1 MNEKKDDPW
10 GWGKPKN
17 NKQKNDSE
25 VEQKDVVIPRVN
37 YFIQSTVYLLG
48 ASLYQTQNT
57 IRQGIDITWIEHF
70 VIAFLIF
77 GLISWLLLTGVLYLI
92 ERKKEN
98 KSNTTLWLGIGFIA
112 IYLFI

>member
-1 MNEKKDDPW
+1 MKKKDDPW
-10 GWGKPKN
+10 GWGNRK
-17 NKQKNDSE
+17 NKQKNDSK
-25 VEQKDVVIPRVN
+25 VEQKDVIIPRVN
-37 YFIQSTVYLLG
+37 YFIQSIVYLSG

-98 KSNTTLWLGIGFIA
+98 KSNTTLWLGINPIA